1 MRPKLA
7 VVAILGLILSVSL
20 ILREDSSGGLNPE
33 DKSFLSSVPDIAAP
47 SETTAHDFIKNQS
60 EDHSMRWFFSDAQ
73 GSLKGVALVIH
84 GLNLRPDRMQPI
96 ISKLT
101 ESGIDVLRLS
111 LRGHGENFHHGKG
124 IDEDTARLDA
134 FKNVSYRLWMN
145 EAYRAYLQLKER
157 GQEKGVPLF
166 LTAFSLGAL
175 IGLDLFATH
184 ADVEFDKLVLFAPA
198 IRLHASIYLERVLSP
213 FPRLVIPSMAPKTY
227 LANKKGTP
235 IAAYNALFDGL
246 DRFNQTAGQ
255 KLNVPTLIFI
265 DERDEFI
272 PLEKLKKLVAEKR
285 WNQWKFYIVV
295 KDKTA
300 RDETFYHHIIDASS
314 TGKAVW
320 QDMMEAAVNHLL
332 KQPSQSPFSIISN
345 PVCATGR
352 LLPGRFRIPAGFR
365 TCPSRRSS

>member
-1 MRPKLA
+1 MRPKPGL
-7 VVAILGLILSVSL
+7 VALLGLILSLSL
-20 ILREDSSGGLNPE
+20 IFREDSSGGFNPE
-33 DKSFLSSVPDIAAP
+33 DKKCFSSEPGIAAS
-47 SETTAHDFIKNQS
+47 SERAVHDSIKNQS
-60 EDHSMRWFFSDAQ
+60 EDHSMRWFYSNAQ
-73 GSLKGVALVIH
+73 GEIKGVALVIH

-101 ESGIDVLRLS
+101 ESGIDVLALF
-111 LRGHGENFHHGKG
+111 LRGHGENYHHDNGV
-124 IDEDTARLDA
+124 DEDTARLDA
-134 FKNVSYRLWMN
+134 FKTASYRLWMN

-166 LTAFSLGAL
+166 LAAFSIGGL

-184 ADVEFDKLVLFAPA
+184 ADVEFDRLVLFAPA

-235 IAAYNALFDGL
+235 IAAYNALFEGL

-272 PLEKLKKLVAEKR
+272 PLKKLKKLVEEKN
-285 WNQWKFYIVV
+285 WNQWKFTIVT
-295 KDKTA
+295 KDESA
-300 RDETFYHHIIDASS
+300 RDDAFYHHIIDASS
-314 TGKAVW
+314 TGKTVW
-320 QDMMEAAVNHLL
+320 QDMMAAAVNHLL
-332 KQPSQSPFSIISN
+332 NQPSQSP
-345 PVCATGR
+345 
-352 LLPGRFRIPAGFR
+352 
-365 TCPSRRSS
+365 